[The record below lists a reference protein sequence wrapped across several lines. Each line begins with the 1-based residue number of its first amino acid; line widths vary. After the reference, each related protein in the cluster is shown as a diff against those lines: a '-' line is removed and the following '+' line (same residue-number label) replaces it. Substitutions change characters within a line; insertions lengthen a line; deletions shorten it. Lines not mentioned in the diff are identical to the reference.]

1 MHSGLPGPIFV
12 HSGLPGH
19 SAVYSEVK
27 RVGETQANIH
37 QNYYFLYNLIIQEFI
52 QTKEKILVSVYI
64 NPMMTNKLVL
74 KGLDAKFQVTLH

>member
-1 MHSGLPGPIFV
+1 MHSGLPGHIFV

-52 QTKEKILVSVYI
+52 QTKQKILV